1 MTTQE
6 RSVEPA
12 MDSSPSPYLSLRQ
25 AVRPA
30 IFAHFLLA
38 EDQERARQLAA
49 ECEDLLFL
57 TRELLKAAGLASI
70 LGAGSL
76 GADPLGAGLGSGQLD
91 EDGGDRQAQLLGAY
105 AEAGLLWAKVVGST
119 MALARAL
126 LDQGDWDGV
135 GRLASFLADAGEDS
149 PAAELKI
156 QLGKAVW
163 GTYRDLLQD
172 ISNTMPPEAISSAID
187 ALRAVL
193 LKVPEDVPDRNREV
207 NRFLAPLA
215 ASVHAIM
222 RDQGIDIPYSSRV
235 EHIATGGVARHPD
248 IVKLSLDEIAAEFE
262 GTVTGLV
269 TNKTGE
275 ACPGLSTILTRWRS
289 SGPTSSSSTGTWRR
303 TSRRSGATGVSSG
316 RSGGTTCT
324 GCSARRLM
332 RSRQAS
338 RCTWRPPKATRRIS
352 PP

>member
-1 MTTQE
+1 MTSQE
-6 RSVEPA
+6 RIVEPA
-12 MDSSPSPYLSLRQ
+12 MADSPYLSLRQ

-38 EDQERARQLAA
+38 EDRERARQLAA

-57 TRELLKAAGLASI
+57 TRELLKAAGRAGI

-76 GADPLGAGLGSGQLD
+76 GAGSLGAGSLGAGSLGAGQGSGQPD

-126 LDQGDWDGV
+126 LDRGDWDGV
-135 GRLASFLADAGEDS
+135 RRLASFLAGAGEGS
-149 PAAELKI
+149 TAEELHI

-163 GTYRDLLQD
+163 GTYREPLEE
-172 ISNTMPPEAISSAID
+172 ISAAMPPEAIGRAID

-193 LKVPEDVPDRNREV
+193 REVPEDVPDRNREV
-207 NRFLAPLA
+207 NRFLPPLA

-235 EHIATGGVARHPD
+235 EHIATGGVARYPD
-248 IVKLSLDEIAAEFE
+248 IVKLSLDELAAEFE
-262 GTVTGLV
+262 GT
-269 TNKTGE
+269 
-275 ACPGLSTILTRWRS
+275 CHRPGN
-289 SGPTSSSSTGTWRR
+289 
-303 TSRRSGATGVSSG
+303 
-316 RSGGTTCT
+316 
-324 GCSARRLM
+324 
-332 RSRQAS
+332 Q
-338 RCTWRPPKATRRIS
+338 
-352 PP
+352 